1 MRHNEIAILN
11 RSNGAIADAD
21 AATIVAALQI
31 QVDRDFAPLWDIG
44 ATLTYVAS
52 DDMASWTGKWNILLL
67 DRLEGPGPLGS
78 HDLTPEGQP
87 LGRIY
92 VADDIAA
99 GTAPSVTLSHELL
112 EMLGNPHANLLV
124 RDKRPDVTELVF
136 YCHENCDPVQAD
148 ELAYTVNGVKVSDFV
163 LPRYFDGLAT
173 TGPFDFKG
181 HLTGPLTVAPGG
193 YMTVLN
199 IEGTG
204 AWAQV
209 DDGRAAS
216 DPTRPGGGTRKQRIV
231 APPVA

>member
-99 GTAPSVTLSHELL
+99 GPLRRSRSRTSCWKCS
-112 EMLGNPHANLLV
+112 
-124 RDKRPDVTELVF
+124 
-136 YCHENCDPVQAD
+136 
-148 ELAYTVNGVKVSDFV
+148 
-163 LPRYFDGLAT
+163 AT
-173 TGPFDFKG
+173 PMPICSSAT
-181 HLTGPLTVAPGG
+181 
-193 YMTVLN
+193 
-199 IEGTG
+199 
-204 AWAQV
+204 
-209 DDGRAAS
+209 S
-216 DPTRPGGGTRKQRIV
+216 DPM
-231 APPVA
+231 